1 MAQARSLL
9 QAGRADEAAALLAPL
24 AAADPGDD
32 ELAVLLSRATVFRD
46 PAAAQAGIARIGA
59 GSPWSVDAENVR
71 AIAAAF
77 VAPASLKSV
86 PFGADYLTAIAHLR
100 RGEFDAGLAR
110 LTELLQEK
118 PGFDD
123 GRAKALCLAVF
134 RHLGMR
140 HATTEKHFRAYSMAV
155 NA

>member
-1 MAQARSLL
+1 M
-9 QAGRADEAAALLAPL
+9 
-24 AAADPGDD
+24 
-32 ELAVLLSRATVFRD
+32 
-46 PAAAQAGIARIGA
+46 ARIETA
-59 GSPWSVDAENVR
+59 SRP
-71 AIAAAF
+71 AF
-77 VAPASLKSV
+77 VAPASLKTV

>member
-1 MAQARSLL
+1 MARARSYR
-9 QAGRADEAAALLAPL
+9 QAGKAAEAAALLSPL

-32 ELAVLLSRATVFRD
+32 ELTVLLARAKVFQD
-46 PAAAQAGIARIGA
+46 PKAAEQSVARIGA
-59 GSPWSVDAENVR
+59 GSPWSGDAENVR

-77 VAPASLKSV
+77 AVPASLKSQ
-86 PFGADYLTAIAHLR
+86 PLGADYLAAIAHLR
-100 RGEFDAGLAR
+100 RGDFDAGLAR

>member
-1 MAQARSLL
+1 ARAVVF
-9 QAGRADEAAALLAPL
+9 QDPKAA
-24 AAADPGDD
+24 
-32 ELAVLLSRATVFRD
+32 EQSV
-46 PAAAQAGIARIGA
+46 ARIGA
-59 GSPWSVDAENVR
+59 GSPWSGDAANVR

-77 VAPASLKSV
+77 AAPASRKSQ
-86 PFGADYLTAIAHLR
+86 PLGADYLAAIAHLR
-100 RGEFDAGLAR
+100 RGDFDAGLAR